1 MFDRYLSFS
10 KNSYLLSVYLDI
22 SLMKS
27 LVSILLLL
35 LFVQC
40 SGDDD
45 PRLLNRDYFVGSW
58 QIDDGRPI
66 LIGTGDQDNQ
76 TEDDQPR
83 VDFRFEADGRVS
95 FGVQLQGIEFSG
107 RWSYDDLDRELLIER
122 SGLET
127 YIISNYTNNQPIWS
141 SVFGR
146 RKIGVFWTDS
156 ITLPILALSPRTQT
170 PTSP

>member
-1 MFDRYLSFS
+1 
-10 KNSYLLSVYLDI
+10 
-22 SLMKS
+22 MKS

-127 YIISNYTNNQPIWS
+127 YIISNYTNNQPI
-141 SVFGR
+141 
-146 RKIGVFWTDS
+146 
-156 ITLPILALSPRTQT
+156 
-170 PTSP
+170 

>member
-1 MFDRYLSFS
+1 
-10 KNSYLLSVYLDI
+10 
-22 SLMKS
+22 MKS

-40 SGDDD
+40 SGGDD
-45 PRLLNRDYFVGSW
+45 PRPLNRDYFVGSW

-66 LIGTGDQDNQ
+66 LIGSGDQDNQ
-76 TEDDQPR
+76 TEGDQPQ

-127 YIISNYTNNQPIWS
+127 YTISNYTNNRFEAVYS
-141 SVFGR
+141 EEERLVFFER
-146 RKIGVFWTDS
+146 I
-156 ITLPILALSPRTQT
+156 Q
-170 PTSP
+170 